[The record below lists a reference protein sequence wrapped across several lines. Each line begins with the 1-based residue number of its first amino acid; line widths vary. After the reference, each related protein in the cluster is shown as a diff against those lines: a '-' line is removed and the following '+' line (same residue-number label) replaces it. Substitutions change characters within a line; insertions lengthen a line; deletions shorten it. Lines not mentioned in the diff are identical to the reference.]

1 MLSLNL
7 PVFDTKIA
15 TRNGKNV
22 IFDVIRRRYVALT
35 PEEWVRQH
43 FVHFL
48 IVHKGYPSSLM
59 ANEVLLNLNGTKK
72 RCDTVLYKRDLSAR
86 MIVEYKAPHIEI
98 TQAVFDQIMAIIQVG
113 DEAVS
118 IINRDGDTFNVG
130 DWTIKAVLDASK
142 VPELAVSH
150 RTEQAVFS
158 YGTDNPAL
166 NGNFYSRQYT
176 GSSLLYDEIDGAYQV
191 VEMTDRSPISTR
203 VVNQ

>member
-98 TQAVFDQIMAIIQVG
+98 NQITRYNMVLKVDYLVVSNGMQHYCCRMDYDTQSYSFLSDIP
-113 DEAVS
+113 DY
-118 IINRDGDTFNVG
+118 
-130 DWTIKAVLDASK
+130 DA
-142 VPELAVSH
+142 L
-150 RTEQAVFS
+150 
-158 YGTDNPAL
+158 
-166 NGNFYSRQYT
+166 
-176 GSSLLYDEIDGAYQV
+176 
-191 VEMTDRSPISTR
+191 
-203 VVNQ
+203 

>member
-1 MLSLNL
+1 MGGC
-7 PVFDTKIA
+7 DTTFWRTCFYAVPNGSFCSAARHHRSRVSNQWHLTARVDGCSA
-15 TRNGKNV
+15 TR
-22 IFDVIRRRYVALT
+22 
-35 PEEWVRQH
+35 
-43 FVHFL
+43 FL
-48 IVHKGYPSSLM
+48 
-59 ANEVLLNLNGTKK
+59 
-72 RCDTVLYKRDLSAR
+72 
-86 MIVEYKAPHIEI
+86 
-98 TQAVFDQIMAIIQVG
+98 AIIQVG

-118 IINRDGDTFNVG
+118 IVNRDGDTFNVG

-142 VPELAVSH
+142 APELTVSH